1 MASTCSGKEKI
12 QPDPIKTEW
21 VCNSCTL
28 SNKLDLKNLH
38 SAICEACEKED
49 SNIFKQIQS
58 GLGTKQKETWDCDY
72 CKRVNDVDW
81 NRMGSAQCSSCYNK
95 DLGVQARI

>member
-38 SAICEACEKED
+38 SATCEACEKED
-49 SNIFKQIQS
+49 KNIFKQIES
-58 GLGTKQKETWDCDY
+58 ALNTKQKETWKC
-72 CKRVNDVDW
+72 CFCNKVNDVDW
-81 NRMGSAQCSSCYNK
+81 KSMGSSVCPVCYCK
-95 DLGVQARI
+95 DLGMQTRI